1 MAKQAIVPSE
11 QLKGTVAD
19 LAGRIS
25 VNGGEPL
32 NQQDMQFLTR
42 ILRDTGFAKAIDT
55 APASGKRGG
64 KRATVW
70 QLMPN
75 IKISLSEAANVPATK
90 TKSTV
95 NHAPAI
101 DTSSPEFRKAVQAE
115 VRKAI
120 GAQAAQAVTKGKR
133 GAGKAAGK

>member
-1 MAKQAIVPSE
+1 MAKQAAMQSE

-19 LAGRIS
+19 LAGHIS

-32 NQQDMQFLTR
+32 NQQDVQFLTR
-42 ILRDTGFAKAIDT
+42 ILRDTGFAKPIDT

-75 IKISLSEAANVPATK
+75 IKISLTEAANVPATK
-90 TKSTV
+90 AAKGASNATV
-95 NHAPAI
+95 N
-101 DTSSPEFRKAVQAE
+101 TKSPEFKKAVQ
-115 VRKAI
+115 
-120 GAQAAQAVTKGKR
+120 QAVQEAMQANATAKR
-133 GAGKAAGK
+133 KPGRTSKAAGK